1 MVTAYI
7 GLGSNVGD
15 RIGSLSRAIDAIA
28 HLPETHVTRI
38 SHAYETAPAYLEE
51 QAAFVN
57 AVIEV
62 ETGLEADALLARL
75 LSIEDEMG
83 RVRAE
88 PNSPRTID
96 LDLLLFG
103 SEERESEF
111 LTLPHPRLLERDF
124 VVTPLL
130 EITPEVELPGGYH
143 PRRAAVTMGPVVR
156 DLGRIPDAGA
166 AHNMPIEETE
176 WVAVAESEGPQTPL
190 GGFDAGLQFKREV
203 LEQEGIPFAFEPF
216 EPGIDTDVLGRPR
229 SFSLVV
235 PAEYGERALA
245 LLSAVEAATPQ
256 MPAGDEGDEGEGA
269 G

>member
-1 MVTAYI
+1 MITTAYI

-15 RIGSLSRAIDAIA
+15 RLGNLSRAIDAVA
-28 HLPETHVTRI
+28 HLPETHVTEV
-38 SHAYETAPAYLEE
+38 SHAYETAPAYLED
-51 QAAFVN
+51 QPAFVN

-62 ETGLEADALLARL
+62 ETGLEADALLSYL
-75 LSIEDEMG
+75 LGIEDEMG
-83 RVRAE
+83 RVRRE
-88 PNSPRTID
+88 ENGPRVID

-103 SEERESEF
+103 DEERESES

-130 EITPEVELPGGYH
+130 EIAPEVELPGGYH
-143 PRRAAVTMGPVVR
+143 PRRASVTMGPIVR

-176 WVAVAESEGPQTPL
+176 WVAVAESEGPQTPI

-203 LEQEGIPFAFEPF
+203 LEQEGIPYAFEPF

-235 PAEYGERALA
+235 PAEYAERVMA
-245 LLSAVEAATPQ
+245 LLEELDAAAPQ
-256 MPAGDEGDEGEGA
+256 IPAGGDDSEG
-269 G
+269 